1 MTLDWLKIMW
11 TWHAIRTLSLSHTH
25 DLLESA
31 TTKHR
36 QTEKRA
42 VFICVTR
49 DARETYHRLYISI
62 PYDVSFAKEIYKRD
76 YILQKRPTCVYIS
89 ITYRLGIAYFAR
101 ATWLIHDWFMCD
113 IRLIHVCDRSICV
126 THVGHALFAC
136 ITWLSHDSFL
146 CVTSDSFICVTHSD
160 VWHTWGMSY
169 LDVWDETRATCLIH
183 KCDIT
188 HVKHALFTCV
198 TWHMWDMSDSHVW
211 HDTCGTCLLHMCDM
225 TNFETCLI

>member
-1 MTLDWLKIMW
+1 MCD
-11 TWHAIRTLSLSHTH
+11 TWRTWDIPSPIHI
-25 DLLESA
+25 D
-31 TTKHR
+31 
-36 QTEKRA
+36 
-42 VFICVTR
+42 
-49 DARETYHRLYISI
+49 SI
-62 PYDVSFAKEIYKRD
+62 WCLFCKRD
-76 YILQKRPTCVYIS
+76 LQKRLYS
-89 ITYRLGIAYFAR
+89 AKETYMCIHIDYVSTWHRLLR
-101 ATWLIHDWFMCD
+101 TRDMTHSWLIYMCD